1 MALTKIAF
9 KPGIDKEGT
18 EYSAD
23 SGWFDGDKIRFRKGR
38 VETIGGWTKY
48 VSTPIKGVA
57 RSLFDWGSAVG
68 NKYLGIGTNL
78 KFYVEIGGVVSDI
91 TPIRATT
98 AAGFVTFAATNGSS
112 TLVVSDTAH
121 GAVEGDFVTYSGA
134 VSLGGN
140 VTADVLNQEYQ
151 IDLIVDDDSYN
162 ITAKDTSGATVTA
175 DGSDTG
181 NGGASVAGA
190 YQINTGTNF
199 YVDSFVP

>member
-48 VSTPIKGVA
+48 ISTAIKGVA
-57 RSLFDWGSAVG
+57 RSLFDWGSADG
-68 NKYLGIGTNL
+68 NKYLGVGTNL
-78 KFYVEIGGVVSDI
+78 KFYVETGGALSDI

-98 AAGFVTFAATNGSS
+98 AAGDVTFAATNGSS

-121 GAVEGDFVTYSGA
+121 GAVEGDFVTFSGA
-134 VSLGGN
+134 ASLGGN
-140 VTADVLNQEYQ
+140 VTAAVLNQEYQ
-151 IDLIVDDDSYN
+151 ISLIVER
-162 ITAKDTSGATVTA
+162 
-175 DGSDTG
+175 
-181 NGGASVAGA
+181 
-190 YQINTGTNF
+190 
-199 YVDSFVP
+199 